1 MEIINCN
8 RKQADKLLNKLF
20 KNFFIITKINKVYD
34 ENLYFITV
42 RHGINIVSEWQ
53 YSGFACFGEIYK
65 SNKRFDI
72 YEHSDHALNEFNKA
86 CEKAIK
92 SYNNGSMN
100 SIFIYLSNKVIFSI
114 MFLIALIISILCI

>member
-1 MEIINCN
+1 MEIISCN

-20 KNFFIITKINKVYD
+20 KNFFIITKINKMYD

-42 RHGINIVSEWQ
+42 RHGINTVSEWQ
-53 YSGFACFGEIYK
+53 YRGFACFGEIYK

-72 YEHSDHALNEFNKA
+72 YEHSEHVLDEFNKA

-92 SYNNGSMN
+92 SYDNGSMN

-114 MFLIALIISILCI
+114 VFLIALIISILCI